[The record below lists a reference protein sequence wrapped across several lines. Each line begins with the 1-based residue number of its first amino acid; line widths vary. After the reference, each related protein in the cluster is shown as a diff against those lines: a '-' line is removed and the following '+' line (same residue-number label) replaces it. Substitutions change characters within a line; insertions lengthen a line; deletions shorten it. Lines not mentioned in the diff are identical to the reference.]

1 MGLDMYLTAK
11 KFVSD
16 FDFKPDQS
24 KLNGEI
30 KQALGIE
37 PEDYGYVNVELE
49 VAYWRKANQIHAW
62 FVDNVQEGVDN
73 CGSYYVSRD
82 NLTALLE
89 LCKKVVET
97 KDAKLLEPKGGFFF
111 GSTDVDDWYFEQVQE
126 TVGTLSKILSDDRLS
141 DCSFS
146 YHSSW

>member
-16 FDFKPDQS
+16 FDFKPEQS

-30 KQALGIE
+30 KQALGIDSE
-37 PEDYGYVNVELE
+37 EYGYINIELE

-82 NLTALLE
+82 NLTTLLE

-97 KDAKLLEPKGGFFF
+97 NDAKLLEPKSGFFF
-111 GSTDVDDWYFEQVQE
+111 GSTDVDDWYFDQVRE
-126 TVGTLSKILSDDRLS
+126 TIGTLSKILNDDRLS